1 MILINDH
8 RKKQYVESVKD
19 PIVEVLNQISTI
31 ETERLTFLMKHI
43 IRELDLRDDED
54 E

>member
-8 RKKQYVESVKD
+8 RKKEYVESVKD
-19 PIVEVLNQISTI
+19 PVVEILNQISAI
-31 ETERLTFLMKHI
+31 ETERLTDLMKHI
-43 IRELDLRDDED
+43 IRELDIRDEK

>member
-8 RKKQYVESVKD
+8 RKKKYVESVKD

-31 ETERLTFLMKHI
+31 ETERLTELMKYI
-43 IRELDLRDDED
+43 IRELDIRDDQE
-54 E
+54 